1 MMTDKIDI
9 SPEAVE
15 RLALDHDI
23 VGNDPIKYVMGH
35 PHHWK
40 TAKTLRA
47 LSARIAELEAD
58 VDEAQEEL
66 IAAQGQI
73 ADAQAAEAR
82 FIEQRGSLVSVT
94 KKLAKTEAR
103 LAKVIKKWSAAE
115 SEAYDLRAAIPRV
128 YQMALDAASVYC
140 EKLDL
145 GWKDRAGLQV
155 YPSATYCAVAIRAL
169 TPPADLVQQATK
181 GTDHE

>member
-47 LSARIAELEAD
+47 LSARVSELEAAND
-58 VDEAQEEL
+58 
-66 IAAQGQI
+66 AAEKSYRISDNGNLWRFWSDK
-73 ADAQAAEAR
+73 ARETSSKFDALKKRAEAAEAR
-82 FIEQRGSLVSVT
+82 FIEQRDSLVSVT

-103 LAKVIKKWSAAE
+103 LAEVIKKWSAAE
-115 SEAYDLRAAIPRV
+115 SEAYDLRA
-128 YQMALDAASVYC
+128 
-140 EKLDL
+140 
-145 GWKDRAGLQV
+145 
-155 YPSATYCAVAIRAL
+155 
-169 TPPADLVQQATK
+169 DLVQQATK
-181 GTDHE
+181 GAM

>member
-15 RLALDHDI
+15 RLAVDHDI
-23 VGNDPIKYVMGH
+23 VGNDPIKYVMSH

-47 LSARIAELEAD
+47 LSARVSEAEVER
-58 VDEAQEEL
+58 DEAQEEL

-73 ADAQAAEAR
+73 ADAEAAEAAL
-82 FIEQRGSLVSVT
+82 F
-94 KKLAKTEAR
+94 
-103 LAKVIKKWSAAE
+103 
-115 SEAYDLRAAIPRV
+115 RV
-128 YQMALDAASVYC
+128 YQMGLDAASVHC

-155 YPSATYCAVAIRAL
+155 YPSATYCAVAIRGL

-181 GTDHE
+181 GGE